1 MVMKWSLVGHEVVSQ
16 KKLQKGIQ
24 FQASHASRKLH
35 RNMKR
40 YELGLGSFAL
50 EGQDGHKLSKLAKL
64 CKRGT

>member
-1 MVMKWSLVGHEVVSQ
+1 MKWSLVGHEVVSQ

-50 EGQDGHKLSKLAKL
+50 DGQDGHKLSKLAKL